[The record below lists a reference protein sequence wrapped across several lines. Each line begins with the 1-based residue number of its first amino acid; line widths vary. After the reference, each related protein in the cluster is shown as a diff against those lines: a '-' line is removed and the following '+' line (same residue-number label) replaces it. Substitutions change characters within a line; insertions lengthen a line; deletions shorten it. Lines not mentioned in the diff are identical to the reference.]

1 MVLEKGVDEGR
12 ILFLT
17 LIAAPE
23 GIHRICRAFPRVKVR
38 APDRALHMEWN
49 GLHRSATHERCRVGT
64 WLGLLN
70 LRRPTT
76 NL

>member
-38 APDRALHMEWN
+38 AWSCPTYGMEWITSVGHPRALQGGN
-49 GLHRSATHERCRVGT
+49 LARVAKT
-64 WLGLLN
+64 
-70 LRRPTT
+70 
-76 NL
+76 